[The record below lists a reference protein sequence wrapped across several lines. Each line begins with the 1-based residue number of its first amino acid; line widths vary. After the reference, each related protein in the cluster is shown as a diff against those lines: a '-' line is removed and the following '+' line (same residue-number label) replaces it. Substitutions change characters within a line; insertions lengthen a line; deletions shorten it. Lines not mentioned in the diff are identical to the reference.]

1 MTIAVY
7 PWKEALWDIAIEH
20 FGLDPD
26 FVEYVDICE
35 TQNKL
40 PSGLDAAIFSA
51 FVNGELKPLD
61 SNGLLLQGMP
71 VDFLLSKAHVA
82 ELAFNQWLGHAG
94 YPFRWTPGIGN
105 RRRAQAQLKQEEVI
119 LSTITSLGLDPKKI
133 RKPQKAAGT
142 KFEQGDKARIR
153 ALARRNSPDLV
164 HSDEVFDKAWE
175 RLRKHGRIRS
185 A

>member
-1 MTIAVY
+1 MTTTVY

-20 FGLDPD
+20 CGLDPD

-40 PSGLDAAIFSA
+40 PSGLDTAILQA

-61 SNGLLLQGMP
+61 SKGLLITGMP

-82 ELAFNQWLGHAG
+82 ELPFNQWLGHAG
-94 YPFRWTPGIGN
+94 YPFRWTPGIGK
-105 RRRAQAQLKQEEVI
+105 RRRAQAQLKQKKVI
-119 LSTITSLGLDPKKI
+119 LLAITSLGLDPKKI
-133 RKPQKAAGT
+133 KQPQKTGGT
-142 KFEQGDKARIR
+142 KFESGDKMNIR
-153 ALARRNSPDLV
+153 ALVRRNSPDLF

-175 RLRKHGRIRS
+175 RLRKDGRICS